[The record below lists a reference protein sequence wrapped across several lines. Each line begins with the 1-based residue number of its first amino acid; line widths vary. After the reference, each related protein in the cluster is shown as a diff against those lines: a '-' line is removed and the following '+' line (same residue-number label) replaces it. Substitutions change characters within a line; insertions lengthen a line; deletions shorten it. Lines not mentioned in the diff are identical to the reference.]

1 MVIEFDIYSLES
13 GSCIRA
19 SGLDR
24 EILVSTLLSDIW
36 GGMLK
41 KTRLD
46 AKCKGPKLTVG
57 DGGTFNEQTCRQT
70 KASARTQDKTGHGEQ
85 WQAARSQPATV
96 TWTHL
101 AAQS

>member
-1 MVIEFDIYSLES
+1 MIEFDIYSLES

-41 KTRLD
+41 KRD
-46 AKCKGPKLTVG
+46 LTQNV
-57 DGGTFNEQTCRQT
+57 
-70 KASARTQDKTGHGEQ
+70 KA
-85 WQAARSQPATV
+85 PN
-96 TWTHL
+96 
-101 AAQS
+101 